1 MSQTILPQDPAEAV
15 SVMMEITR
23 RMLIAMREEARAI
36 GIKNET
42 AMQDVEVLKEKLL
55 PMYQMAAQEFSQR
68 IEEFR
73 GIDSSL
79 LDELQALQDELGA
92 VARENQFHLAS

>member
-1 MSQTILPQDPAEAV
+1 MSKTILPADPKEAV
-15 SVMMEITR
+15 STLMRLTR
-23 RMLIAMREEARAI
+23 GMLIMMREEARSI
-36 GIKNET
+36 SIRNEV
-42 AMQDVEVLKEKLL
+42 AMLDVEALKERLL
-55 PMYQMAAQEFSQR
+55 PEYQQAAQEFSQR

-92 VARENQFHLAS
+92 IARENQFNLAS